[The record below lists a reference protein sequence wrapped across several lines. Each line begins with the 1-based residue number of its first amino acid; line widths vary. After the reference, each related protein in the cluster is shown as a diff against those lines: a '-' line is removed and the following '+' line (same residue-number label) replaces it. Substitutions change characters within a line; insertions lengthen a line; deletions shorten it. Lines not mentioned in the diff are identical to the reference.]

1 MARLQQLQACI
12 EDQAR
17 AISAAMVGQIE
28 EVLVDGFSRKN
39 PEDLQGR
46 TSNNRVVNFQGGR
59 RLIGELIPV
68 RITATYP
75 HSLRGEVV

>member
-1 MARLQQLQACI
+1 
-12 EDQAR
+12 
-17 AISAAMVGQIE
+17 
-28 EVLVDGFSRKN
+28 VLVDGFSRKN